1 MEKILLVEIKTVYG
15 NETIYPAN
23 DTAQVFAD
31 LIGTKTLSR
40 LKLGLIQALGY
51 TVQVK
56 APTL

>member
-1 MEKILLVEIKTVYG
+1 MEQNLIVEIKTVYG
-15 NETIYPAN
+15 NESIYPAN

-40 LKLGLIQALGY
+40 LKLGLIQALGSS
-51 TVQVK
+51 VQVK